1 MTEHERTILLLADF
15 DRPGVEPVLR
25 NLDSRL
31 KSFCHVKT
39 INLREACPL
48 CEVRGEL
55 AIVLGGDGTLLSV
68 ARGLGSYQIPILG
81 VNLGKLGYLAEF
93 GQEDI
98 ETFVSDIRSGR
109 IEYSKRLMLQAEIR
123 DGDECFSTLAVND
136 VVIQAGPPFRM
147 IELNINVDQLHL
159 TTIKGDGVILA
170 TATGSTGHNVSAGG
184 PVVDPA
190 LEAVV
195 LTPMN
200 VHSLTHRPLVLS
212 GADEICITATKVNS
226 GSAIIIDGQLSRPL
240 LPRTVIRMICAQERF
255 LLVHNR
261 RYSRWYTLQAKL
273 NWGLGPNYNDE
284 TRQTL

>member
-1 MTEHERTILLLADF
+1 MTKHYRTILLLADF
-15 DRPGVEPVLR
+15 DRPGVEPVLHDL
-25 NLDSRL
+25 NSRL
-31 KSFCHVKT
+31 NSICKVKT
-39 INLREACPL
+39 INLRETCPL
-48 CEVRGEL
+48 CDVHGEL

-68 ARGLGSYQIPILG
+68 ARSLGGQQIPILG

-93 GQEDI
+93 GQEDLD
-98 ETFVSDIRSGR
+98 TLVSDIRNKR
-109 IEYSKRLMLQAEIR
+109 IEYSNRLMLQAEIR
-123 DGDECFSTLAVND
+123 DDDECFNTLAVND

-147 IELNINVDQLHL
+147 IELNISVDQLHL

-184 PVVDPA
+184 PVVDPT

-212 GADEICITATKVNS
+212 GADEICITTTKVNS

-240 LPRTVIRMICAQERF
+240 LARTVIRMICSKDRF

-261 RYSRWYTLQAKL
+261 RFSRWHTLQTKL
-273 NWGLGPNYNDE
+273 NWGLGPNYNQE
-284 TRQTL
+284 TRQQL